1 MTTRSAYELDKRVG
15 GFRLA
20 IDRLAQWWAQASTED
35 RFALVRAALEG
46 SAEAPP
52 LEVVHLAA
60 FLAESE
66 QGTVDQG

>member
-1 MTTRSAYELDKRVG
+1 MDKRVG

-20 IDRLAQWWAQASTED
+20 IDRLASWWAQASTQE
-35 RFALVRAALEG
+35 RFQLVRHALNG